1 MLHHSKQGIHMGIYS
16 GKTPQPED
24 QAPLLG
30 CAFNVGNFWLR
41 FVGIFHTMHQRAEK
55 LGIIIPTHESTC
67 AAVRALLCFLHFKHD
82 PYIYLLLEVP
92 SSVDISRDTSEI
104 TELSVQ

>member
-1 MLHHSKQGIHMGIYS
+1 MGIYS

-55 LGIIIPTHESTC
+55 LRIIIPTLGSTC
-67 AAVRALLCFLHFKHD
+67 AAVRALLCFLHFKHH
-82 PYIYLLLEVP
+82 PCILLLEVP
-92 SSVDISRDTSEI
+92 SSADSARDASEF
-104 TELSVQ
+104 TELSIQGKTVIF

>member
-1 MLHHSKQGIHMGIYS
+1 MGIYS

-55 LGIIIPTHESTC
+55 LRIIIPTHESTC
-67 AAVRALLCFLHFKHD
+67 AAVRALLCFLLFKHH
-82 PYIYLLLEVP
+82 PYICSWGSPAVKTVQETLLTLLSYQ
-92 SSVDISRDTSEI
+92 SSEK
-104 TELSVQ
+104 Q